1 MKVTAFAKVQ
11 WKDRSLAYCTI
22 DAWSL
27 AFYVIKASDCTN
39 IGFYM
44 CYVFHTFCI
53 LGQFCNYF
61 VSFSQQVLSFCD

>member
-1 MKVTAFAKVQ
+1 MKVTAFANVQ

-39 IGFYM
+39 IGF
-44 CYVFHTFCI
+44 
-53 LGQFCNYF
+53 
-61 VSFSQQVLSFCD
+61 